1 MNNDSIQLQS
11 EGPPNGPPSGQRSV
25 SEMTHATTS
34 TRGVPLTASWPAPVS
49 RRARCAQQTTQLD
62 AFDQAWSGFMHRY
75 EALLRGYARVLGA
88 RDDELGPLV
97 AAVAAGYLA
106 VRAGSDAGLVESG
119 LEAIDHLAW
128 SVRRELCRLQRQ
140 DEGRRDRFETA
151 EASMTL
157 AHREAGPDWTDPKCR
172 EVWRRICLSRALL
185 EIRRQSGE
193 ERFAA
198 YERTV
203 RQRRSDEA
211 VAVELRTT
219 ASAVR
224 AARIELRELIR
235 VTFERIH
242 ANQTTGAKEA
252 FPVRS
257 PN

>member
-1 MNNDSIQLQS
+1 
-11 EGPPNGPPSGQRSV
+11 
-25 SEMTHATTS
+25 
-34 TRGVPLTASWPAPVS
+34 
-49 RRARCAQQTTQLD
+49 
-62 AFDQAWSGFMHRY
+62 MHRY

-106 VRAGSDAGLVESG
+106 VRAGSDASLIESG

-128 SVRRELCRLQRQ
+128 SVRRELCRLQR
-140 DEGRRDRFETA
+140 DEGRRDRFENA
-151 EASMTL
+151 EASLTL
-157 AHREAGPDWTDPKCR
+157 VHREAGPDWTDPKCR

-203 RQRRSDEA
+203 RQRRSDDA

-224 AARIELRELIR
+224 AARIVLRDLIR

-242 ANQTTGAKEA
+242 ANQTTGANEA
-252 FPVRS
+252 LPVRS